1 MSKSAGAVPDAPTSE
16 QAMREQVEKALDT
29 VRPILQA
36 DGGYVELVDIL
47 PSGIVQV
54 RMTGACK
61 GCPMAQMTLK
71 SSIERAVKKM
81 VPGVKAVEA
90 V

>member
-1 MSKSAGAVPDAPTSE
+1 
-16 QAMREQVEKALDT
+16 MRKQVEKALDT

-54 RMTGACK
+54 RLTGACK
-61 GCPMAQMTLK
+61 GCPMAQMTL
-71 SSIERAVKKM
+71 SNSIERAVKKM
-81 VPGVKAVEA
+81 VPGIKADEA

>member
-1 MSKSAGAVPDAPTSE
+1 MKE
-16 QAMREQVEKALDT
+16 KVEKLLAEI
-29 VRPILQA
+29 RPSLQA
-36 DGGYVELVDIL
+36 DGGYVELVEITEDN
-47 PSGIVQV
+47 VVMV
-54 RMTGACK
+54 RLTGHCG

-71 SSIERAVKKM
+71 SSIERTVKKM

>member
-1 MSKSAGAVPDAPTSE
+1 
-16 QAMREQVEKALDT
+16 MRQQVEKALDT
-29 VRPILQA
+29 VRPVLQA

-54 RMTGACK
+54 RLTGACK
-61 GCPMAQMTLK
+61 GCPMAQMTLRN
-71 SSIERAVKKM
+71 SIERAVKNM
-81 VPGVKAVEA
+81 VPGIKAVEA